1 MRIAAIGFWMGL
13 AALGCGESGN
23 GNDSH
28 NGTPS
33 GGTGGGAGGASSGTN
48 GTGGDSSFTTGTG
61 GGGVGGGVPGCSE
74 AAQLVYVLSDANELY
89 SFTPNLKEF
98 KPIGVLGCRTSQ
110 QPNSMAVDRDAN
122 AWVNYVESSG
132 GGDTDGS
139 VFKVSTT
146 DASCEP
152 TSISLTD
159 GWFRLG
165 MGFSTDNAGVTSERM
180 FVTGTGDDDSESPG
194 LGKIDPGA
202 TDLTPI
208 GEFDGRLQGA
218 NAELTGTGD
227 GRLFGFFT
235 TTPVQVAEIDKNTGR
250 IISTKALQNVETPS
264 YWAFS
269 FWGGDFYLYTS
280 PDSDQFPRR
289 TSNVTRYRPSD
300 GSIDTS
306 YMTNIGFR
314 IVGAGVS
321 TCAPL
326 QAPL

>member
-1 MRIAAIGFWMGL
+1 MRIAMMGSLMAL
-13 AALGCGESGN
+13 AALGCGGDDSRSGEPT
-23 GNDSH
+23 G
-28 NGTPS
+28 S
-33 GGTGGGAGGASSGTN
+33 GAGGAGGDGPTL
-48 GTGGDSSFTTGTG
+48 TGGGDDTSLATGT

-74 AAQLVYVLSDANELY
+74 AAQLVYVLSDANEMY
-89 SFTPNLKEF
+89 SFSPDLKEF
-98 KPIGVLGCRTSQ
+98 KRIGTLGCRTSQ

-132 GGDTDGS
+132 FGDSAGS

-165 MGFSTDNAGVTSERM
+165 MGFATDSAGVTSERL
-180 FVTGTGDDDSESPG
+180 FVAGTGNGGEQSVG
-194 LGKIDPGA
+194 LGKIDPAATAVAPVGDFTGA
-202 TDLTPI
+202 L
-208 GEFDGRLQGA
+208 RGA

-227 GRLFGFFT
+227 GRLYGFFT
-235 TTPVQVAEIDKNTGR
+235 TTPVQVAEIEKETGR
-250 IISTKALQNVETPS
+250 IISAQALQGVEAPS

-269 FWGGDFYLYTS
+269 FWGGDFYLYTA
-280 PDSDQFPRR
+280 PDASLFPQR

-326 QAPL
+326 ESPR